1 MALRGSSAR
10 RYAESVFAIA
20 KEQNSFDAWLD
31 DLGTLRGVFTNP
43 DMRRLLDDP
52 KPSPADKEAVVQQVL
67 HGKVDRLAVNLAILL
82 IRREQVAAAAGIE
95 REFLGM
101 VNDYRNVAVADVT
114 TALELDPTQRQLVK
128 QRLEILTAKTIDLKT
143 HVDTSILG
151 GFVARVGDVL
161 IDATLKTKLANLR
174 QNLLAHT

>member
-20 KEQNSFDAWLD
+20 QEHNSFDRWTE
-31 DLGTLRGVFTNP
+31 DLATIREVFTNA
-43 DMRRLLDDP
+43 DMRRFLDDP
-52 KPSPADKEAVVQQVL
+52 KPTTADKEAVVEKL
-67 HGKVDRLAVNLAILL
+67 LAGNVDRLALNMAVLL
-82 IRREQVAAAAGIE
+82 IRREHVGAAAGIE
-95 REFLGM
+95 REFRGM
-101 VNDYRNVAVADVT
+101 VNDYRNVAVAQVT
-114 TALELDPTQRQLVK
+114 TAVELDPQQRQLVK

-143 HVDTSILG
+143 DVDRSILG

-174 QNLLAHT
+174 QDLLAHT